1 MEIESWGIR
10 RSGAA
15 DPPQRA
21 AYAAAL
27 VVSRVTP

>member
-10 RSGAA
+10 GSDS

-27 VVSRVTP
+27 LVSRVTP